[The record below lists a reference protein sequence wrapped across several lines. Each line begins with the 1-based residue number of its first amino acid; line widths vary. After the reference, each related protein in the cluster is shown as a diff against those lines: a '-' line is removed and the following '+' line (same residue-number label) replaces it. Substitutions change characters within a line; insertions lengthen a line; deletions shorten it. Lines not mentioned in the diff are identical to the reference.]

1 MVGSRVRISASSC
14 NIGIRDANCW
24 FDSSVLVRKF
34 QLDLSNP
41 FERAVALLVLFLI
54 ASHQT
59 YVIGLSE
66 YYDPDNRS
74 TTNLGTHHCRVAA
87 SEDAR
92 LRPCSGFIFFTH
104 YHDALF
110 RGMHLA
116 LWWTLTPT
124 SSQLGAVSHVGVLVV
139 NTINACASNTR
150 FDGEGGGGLRE

>member
-1 MVGSRVRISASSC
+1 MSSHLYIPQLLPTMVGSRVRISASSC

-66 YYDPDNRS
+66 YYDPDSRS
-74 TTNLGTHHCRVAA
+74 TTNLGTYHCRVAA

-92 LRPCSGFIFFTH
+92 LRPCSGFIFSPIIMMLCYAART
-104 YHDALF
+104 
-110 RGMHLA
+110 
-116 LWWTLTPT
+116 
-124 SSQLGAVSHVGVLVV
+124 
-139 NTINACASNTR
+139 
-150 FDGEGGGGLRE
+150 

>member
-1 MVGSRVRISASSC
+1 MLVLELATSAHLHVVRECVNWCCAASYCLLDALWYLRANSSTLQLHLLRLTDYCAPPFSVLIPPRFYYLQLLPTMVGSRVRISASSC

-66 YYDPDNRS
+66 YYDPDSRS
-74 TTNLGTHHCRVAA
+74 TTNLG
-87 SEDAR
+87 
-92 LRPCSGFIFFTH
+92 
-104 YHDALF
+104 
-110 RGMHLA
+110 M
-116 LWWTLTPT
+116 
-124 SSQLGAVSHVGVLVV
+124 VL
-139 NTINACASNTR
+139 C
-150 FDGEGGGGLRE
+150 E

>member
-1 MVGSRVRISASSC
+1 MSSHLYILQLLPTMVGSRVRISASSC

-66 YYDPDNRS
+66 YYDPDARS
-74 TTNLGTHHCRVAA
+74 TTNLGMRCCVSVDCVWAMWVLLTGLQRFGGSQCPDVR
-87 SEDAR
+87 S
-92 LRPCSGFIFFTH
+92 ST
-104 YHDALF
+104 LF
-110 RGMHLA
+110 
-116 LWWTLTPT
+116 
-124 SSQLGAVSHVGVLVV
+124 AV
-139 NTINACASNTR
+139 
-150 FDGEGGGGLRE
+150 